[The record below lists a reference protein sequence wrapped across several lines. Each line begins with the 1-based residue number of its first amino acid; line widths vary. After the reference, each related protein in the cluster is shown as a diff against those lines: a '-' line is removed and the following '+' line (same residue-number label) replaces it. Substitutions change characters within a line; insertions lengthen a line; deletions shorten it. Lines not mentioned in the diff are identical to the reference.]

1 MTLKNLLF
9 DLDGTLT
16 NPAEGIVGCI
26 KHALNSLHIAPP
38 PDTELLKYIG
48 PPLRGS
54 FVEML
59 GDENLAE
66 RALTAYR
73 ERFSTIGMF
82 ENEVYPDIPNVL
94 SELRETGFNLLVATG
109 KPEPFAVTILK
120 HFGLFEF
127 FSHVYG
133 SSLIG
138 ENTDKADLIAHL
150 LKERAFDPTDCLMI
164 GDRKHDI
171 IGAHKNGVKAL
182 GVLWGFGSR
191 EELEQA
197 SADFLAEYP
206 DTLTVRFGQRGI
218 VSQPG
223 KTYE

>member
-1 MTLKNLLF
+1 MTLKHLLF

-26 KHALNSLHIAPP
+26 KHALSSLGIAPP
-38 PDTELLKYIG
+38 PDTDWLKYIG

-54 FVEML
+54 FMEML
-59 GDENLAE
+59 GDHKLAD
-66 RALTAYR
+66 RALNAYR
-73 ERFSTIGMF
+73 ERFSTVGMF
-82 ENEVYPDIPNVL
+82 ENEVYPEIPNVL
-94 SELRETGFNLLVATG
+94 SELRDIGFNLLVATG

-120 HFGLFEF
+120 HFSLFDF

-150 LKERAFDPTDCLMI
+150 LKQRAFDPSDCLMI

-171 IGAHKNGVKAL
+171 IGAHKNRVKAL

-191 EELEQA
+191 EELEA
-197 SADFLAEYP
+197 AGADFIAESP
-206 DTLTVRFGQRGI
+206 GDL
-218 VSQPG
+218 VSAS
-223 KTYE
+223 T